1 MLKPMIIKAMT
12 IPWAVAGTG
21 LVWAVENRADAF
33 TEPWQVFLMSAAVC
47 ICLLAV
53 FIGFM
58 VADEVKKE
66 EMDLIRRMGTKK
78 ERSGRASKRAL
89 DYN

>member
-12 IPWAVAGTG
+12 IPWAIAGTG
-21 LVWAVENRADAF
+21 LVWAVENRTDAF
-33 TEPWQVFLMSAAVC
+33 TEPWQVFLMAAAVC

-53 FIGFM
+53 YVGFV

-66 EMDLIRRMGTKK
+66 ERDLVRRMGTKK
-78 ERSGRASKRAL
+78 ERSGWQSERAL
-89 DYN
+89 N

>member
-12 IPWAVAGTG
+12 IPWVVAGTG

-33 TEPWQVFLMSAAVC
+33 TEPWQVFLMTAAVC

-53 FIGFM
+53 YVGFV

-66 EMDLIRRMGTKK
+66 ERDLVRRMGTKK
-78 ERSGRASKRAL
+78 ERSGWQSERAL
-89 DYN
+89 N